1 MISRYVDNKELKRVI
16 EDGKLKSFKIKK
28 ILKDQGIILTST
40 NAGQIAEQVYPI
52 LWGSSDIEK
61 MSQSVDDGGNYIKS
75 SVIELEID
83 DNEDIIVAL
92 EDCLENSVFRGSRYS
107 KIGSNRLD
115 DEHLLLQLKYA
126 IERPGRIEFISK
138 QYKNT
143 DVVISKMRNGK
154 ALLDIRQA
162 SASEMKELNRILDNT
177 LKKDSSIYARHLSL
191 DNLTNENRV
200 AFFDEFIKNKFQGW
214 RFDTVTKVALKKY
227 EENSAED
234 DDSDE
239 EENVSQTDLQG
250 ITSAILNGTSIRS
263 NSFVQQC
270 LNNNFYITTMGYKFE
285 HVEEL
290 LEVVVEINFKY
301 GDMKIDICKT
311 YEYDTES
318 EQMRL
323 HPALQNV
330 QENIL
335 QMFQKVAYH
344 QYMEIVERQKE
355 EALSEINSEKKC

>member
-1 MISRYVDNKELKRVI
+1 MVSRYVDNKELKRVI

-28 ILKDQGIILTST
+28 ILKDQGIILTSK

-61 MSQSVDDGGNYIKS
+61 MSQSVDDGENYIKS
-75 SVIELEID
+75 SVIELETTD
-83 DNEDIIVAL
+83 DEDIIIAL
-92 EDCLENSVFRGSRYS
+92 EDFFGNSVFRDSRYS
-107 KIGSNRLD
+107 KIRSSRLD

-143 DVVISKMRNGK
+143 DIVVSKMPNGK
-154 ALLDIRQA
+154 ALLDVRQA

-177 LKKDSSIYARHLSL
+177 LKKDTSVYARHLSL
-191 DNLTNENRV
+191 GNLTNENRV

-227 EENSAED
+227 EENFEED
-234 DDSDE
+234 DDGDE
-239 EENVSQTDLQG
+239 EENVPQTDLQG
-250 ITSAILNGTSIRS
+250 ITSAILNGTSIRN

-270 LNNNFYITTMGYKFE
+270 LNNDFYITTMGYKFE
-285 HVEEL
+285 HVEEFL
-290 LEVVVEINFKY
+290 GVVVEINFKY
-301 GDMKIDICKT
+301 DDMKIDICKT
-311 YEYDTES
+311 YEYDAES

-323 HPALQNV
+323 HPALKDI

-335 QMFQKVAYH
+335 KLFQKVAYD
-344 QYMEIVERQKE
+344 QYVKIVERQKK
-355 EALSEINSEKKC
+355 EALSGAKNENK

>member
-1 MISRYVDNKELKRVI
+1 MVSRYVDNKELKRVI

-40 NAGQIAEQVYPI
+40 NPGQIAEQVYPI

-75 SVIELEID
+75 SVIELEATD
-83 DNEDIIVAL
+83 DEDIINIL
-92 EDCLENSVFRGSRYS
+92 EDFFGNGVFRGSRYS
-107 KIGSNRLD
+107 KLGINRLD
-115 DEHLLLQLKYA
+115 EEQLLLQLKYA
-126 IERPGRIEFISK
+126 VERPGRIEFISK

-143 DVVISKMRNGK
+143 DVVISKMPNGK
-154 ALLDIRQA
+154 ALLDVRQA
-162 SASEMKELNRILDNT
+162 SSSEMKELNRILDNT
-177 LKKDSSIYARHLSL
+177 LKKDTSVYARHMSL
-191 DNLTNENRV
+191 ENLTNENRV
-200 AFFDEFIKNKFQGW
+200 AFFDEFLKNKFQGW

-227 EENSAED
+227 EENSGED

-239 EENVSQTDLQG
+239 EENVSQADLQG
-250 ITSAILNGTSIRS
+250 ITSAILNGTSIRD

-285 HVEEL
+285 SLEDC

-301 GDMKIDICKT
+301 NDMKIDICKT

-323 HPALQNV
+323 HPALRNV

-335 QMFQKVAYH
+335 KMFQKTAYD
-344 QYMEIVERQKE
+344 QYVKIVEQQKE
-355 EALSEINSEKKC
+355 ESLSGISDDKK

>member
-1 MISRYVDNKELKRVI
+1 MVSRYVDNKELKRVI

-40 NAGQIAEQVYPI
+40 NPGQVAEQVYPI

-75 SVIELEID
+75 SIIELETTD
-83 DNEDIIVAL
+83 DEDIINIL
-92 EDCLENSVFRGSRYS
+92 EDFFGNGVFRDSCYS
-107 KIGSNRLD
+107 ELGINRLN
-115 DEHLLLQLKYA
+115 EEQLLLQLKYA

-143 DVVISKMRNGK
+143 DVVISKMPNRK

-177 LKKDSSIYARHLSL
+177 LKKDTSVYVRHMSL
-191 DNLTNENRV
+191 ENLTNENRV

-227 EENSAED
+227 EENSVEND
-234 DDSDE
+234 ESDE
-239 EENVSQTDLQG
+239 EDVPQADLQG

-263 NSFVQQC
+263 NSFVRQC

-301 GDMKIDICKT
+301 NDMKIDICKT

-318 EQMRL
+318 EQMRI

-330 QENIL
+330 QENML
-335 QMFQKVAYH
+335 KMFQKAAYD
-344 QYMEIVERQKE
+344 QYVKIVERQKE
-355 EALSEINSEKKC
+355 ESLLGVDDEKKC